1 LEKKRVVIVGGGIS
15 GLSAAFYVQQLSKRQ
30 GIPVHITVL
39 EKSELWGGKI
49 NTLRKEGFV
58 IEKGPDSFLARKMS
72 VIDLARDLGIEDQ
85 LVPMNPNAKKNYIL
99 NKGKLQLMP
108 PGLMLGIPTEVRP
121 FMSTPLLSLRGKL
134 RAGLDLVLPRR
145 KDSSD
150 ESLGGFISRRLGSE
164 VLETITEPLLAGIYA
179 GDTHSLSL
187 KATFPQ
193 FGEMEHKYRSLILG
207 MVLGKRKQK
216 KAAASGA
223 APGAGTGT
231 GAPKTGSGSAHG
243 ASADAGAG
251 ALPEAVRKSMFLTF
265 RHGLSTMVEA
275 LVEALK
281 QNGVELLTG
290 CSVKQIERLDGHY
303 VLQTADGERLEA
315 DGLIVAAPSFETGR
329 LISDIPEVQSVCS
342 IPYVSVAN
350 VVLAFDEA
358 AVMKGAEAAFDGTG
372 FLVPRREGR
381 LITACTFTSVKWLT
395 AAPKGK
401 VLLRMY
407 VGRQGMEGAVD
418 KSDSEL
424 LEGVRRDLR
433 NMTGIDAE
441 PEFYEISRLRRSM
454 PQYTPGHIERLE
466 AARKALQ
473 EQRPGLLICGAGYD
487 GVGVP
492 DCIRQGKTAAKELVD
507 FLV

>member
-1 LEKKRVVIVGGGIS
+1 MDMKRVVIVGGGIS
-15 GLSAAFYVQQLSKRQ
+15 GLSAAFYVQQLSKQQ
-30 GIPVHITVL
+30 GKPVHITVL
-39 EKSELWGGKI
+39 EKNELWGGKI
-49 NTLRKEGFV
+49 NTLRKDGFV
-58 IEKGPDSFLARKMS
+58 IEKGPDSFLARKMA
-72 VIDLARDLGIEDQ
+72 VIDLARDLGIDDQ

-108 PGLMLGIPTEVRP
+108 HGLMLGIPTEVRP
-121 FMSTPLLSLRGKL
+121 FMTTPLLSLRGKL

-150 ESLGGFISRRLGSE
+150 ESLGGFIKRRLGAE

-179 GDTHSLSL
+179 GDTNALSL
-187 KATFPQ
+187 QATFPQ
-193 FGEMEHKYRSLILG
+193 FGEMEMKYRSLILG

-216 KAAASGA
+216 AAAAGGEGKNGS
-223 APGAGTGT
+223 AGT
-231 GAPKTGSGSAHG
+231 
-243 ASADAGAG
+243 ASASASS
-251 ALPEAVRKSMFLTF
+251 LPEIARKSMFLTF
-265 RHGLSTMVEA
+265 RHGLSTMVEG
-275 LVEALK
+275 LIDALK
-281 QNGVELLTG
+281 ENGVVLRTG
-290 CSVKQIERLDGHY
+290 CTVTHIERSDGRY
-303 VLQTADGERLEA
+303 VLQMEDDEQLIA
-315 DGLIVAAPSFETGR
+315 DGLILATPSFETGR
-329 LISDIPEVQSVCS
+329 LVSDVPELQSLCS

-350 VVLAFDEA
+350 VALAFDEA
-358 AVMKGAEAAFDGTG
+358 DVMKGAQARFDGTG

-418 KSDSEL
+418 RTDQEL

-454 PQYTPGHIERLE
+454 PQYTPGHIERLS
-466 AARKALQ
+466 AARRALQ
-473 EQRPGLLICGAGYD
+473 ERKPGLFICGSGYD

-492 DCIRQGKTAAKELVD
+492 DCIRQGKTAAKD
-507 FLV
+507 IMDYIQ